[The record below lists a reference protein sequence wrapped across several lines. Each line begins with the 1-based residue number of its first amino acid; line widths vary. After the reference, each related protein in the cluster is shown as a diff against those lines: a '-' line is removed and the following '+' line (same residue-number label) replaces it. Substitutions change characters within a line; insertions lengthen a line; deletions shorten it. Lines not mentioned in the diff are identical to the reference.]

1 MKKNDE
7 RILKYLSEMMD
18 ENERVDFEKELISS
32 TGLANDLASINSRLE
47 KATLP
52 KIIDVDERYFANLVP
67 RVHEQLRKKKK
78 NIFWKSAYYLTPT
91 AAAAAAAAAVL
102 FIFLFTSK
110 TELETQ
116 YKDLAN
122 EVVSNFSDQEVSE
135 KYFTELESNPA
146 DIVLTADTDELS
158 FQIPSEVEINTE
170 SYTRLIDNPVSED
183 YRTLNGLS
191 EKELEIVYEKLNSES
206 SQKVIK

>member
-7 RILKYLSEMMD
+7 RILKYLSELMD
-18 ENERVDFEKELISS
+18 ENERLDFEKELMSS
-32 TGLANDLASINSRLE
+32 TELANDLVSINSRLE

-67 RVHEQLRKKKK
+67 RIHEQLRKKRK

-91 AAAAAAAAAVL
+91 AAAVVVL

-116 YKDLAN
+116 YKDLAY
-122 EVVSNFSDQEVSE
+122 EVVSNFSDHEVSE

-170 SYTRLIDNPVSED
+170 LYTRLIDNPVSED

-191 EKELEIVYEKLNSES
+191 EKELEVVYEKLNSES